1 MTEENYTSVLLAFV
15 RREFMADSGDQALT
29 ATTPLIES
37 GILDSLRI
45 AVLMA
50 FIRDEFAVH
59 VPLTKI
65 DAKNFADI
73 RTIAAML
80 HEESVVEAGRA

>member
-1 MTEENYTSVLLAFV
+1 MTEEEYVSALLAFV
-15 RREFMADSGDQALT
+15 RREFLSDSDDVELT
-29 ATTPLIES
+29 AATPLIES
-37 GILDSLRI
+37 GVLDSLRI

-50 FIRDEFAVH
+50 FIRDEFAVQ

-65 DAKNFADI
+65 DVKHFADI

-80 HEESVVEAGRA
+80 HEEQGVRA

>member
-1 MTEENYTSVLLAFV
+1 
-15 RREFMADSGDQALT
+15 
-29 ATTPLIES
+29 
-37 GILDSLRI
+37 
-45 AVLMA
+45 VLMA

-59 VPLTKI
+59 VPLAKI